1 MKRIGTMA
9 VALAAVLALAS
20 CGGGSSSA
28 PTTPTNASP
37 ASGTGAGN
45 VTVSILGNMGGNSF
59 NPNPAMVAS
68 GQGVV
73 FKNTDSITH
82 HIMLD
87 DGSMQTAD
95 IAPGAT
101 SAVLAVGNAN
111 VGFHCTIHPDMVGA
125 FNGGTESTP
134 PNNSCQTAYCG
145 K

>member
-1 MKRIGTMA
+1 MKRIGTIA
-9 VALAAVLALAS
+9 LTLAAACALAS

-28 PTTPTNASP
+28 PTAPTNSTSA
-37 ASGTGAGN
+37 ANN
-45 VTVSILGNMGGNSF
+45 VTVSILGNSGQKSF
-59 NPNPAMVAS
+59 SPNPAMVAS

-95 IAPGAT
+95 IPPGAT
-101 SAVLAVGNAN
+101 SAALPIGAAN
-111 VGFHCTIHPDMVGA
+111 VGFHCTIHPTMVGA
-125 FNGGTESTP
+125 FNNGTEQPP
-134 PNNSCQTAYCG
+134 PNNGCNTGYCG